1 MLTFNKL
8 TGVFVRRR
16 HSFSTELLLVLW
28 FFLYLSVNLTTSD
41 TLFTTAFRI
50 QHDPYSFS
58 NFPEEQFTI
67 SGTPI
72 TPTQLLQ
79 SLSQATTQAVL
90 ARAARAANPNRG
102 VPTQPAA
109 PVPLPVFIPAPV
121 SHGAPTYFSDSDD
134 ETMAQQ
140 TPSDDPLAYK
150 NAFKEGEFI
159 LRQAMK
165 ARITKQGTRTD
176 DELLAFQTDQVVEAA
191 QLNSIQMQKVMELQ
205 TSTHDLGPIKAG
217 THMQNKRMAPA
228 KWDAVKDILHRIILI
243 TRVLRVPSDSRNAR
257 EKLKQMHEDI
267 VQDTERGIPFLLRF
281 NQYFDI
287 SGIHDTEYQHY
298 VQQSMNGTE
307 HPKM

>member
-1 MLTFNKL
+1 
-8 TGVFVRRR
+8 
-16 HSFSTELLLVLW
+16 
-28 FFLYLSVNLTTSD
+28 
-41 TLFTTAFRI
+41 
-50 QHDPYSFS
+50 
-58 NFPEEQFTI
+58 
-67 SGTPI
+67 
-72 TPTQLLQ
+72 
-79 SLSQATTQAVL
+79 
-90 ARAARAANPNRG
+90 
-102 VPTQPAA
+102 
-109 PVPLPVFIPAPV
+109 
-121 SHGAPTYFSDSDD
+121 
-134 ETMAQQ
+134 MAQQ

-205 TSTHDLGPIKAG
+205 TSTHDQGPIKAG

-257 EKLKQMHEDI
+257 EKLQQMHEEI

-287 SGIHDTEYQHY
+287 SGIHDTEYQ
-298 VQQSMNGTE
+298 
-307 HPKM
+307 